1 MGFALLILTVTPT
14 IAGFLHRLFGPENSA
29 VRGPLAKDVNQQDW
43 FRQTHPRSYVRLL

>member
-29 VRGPLAKDVNQQDW
+29 VRALL
-43 FRQTHPRSYVRLL
+43 PRMSISRTGFVKHIPEAM